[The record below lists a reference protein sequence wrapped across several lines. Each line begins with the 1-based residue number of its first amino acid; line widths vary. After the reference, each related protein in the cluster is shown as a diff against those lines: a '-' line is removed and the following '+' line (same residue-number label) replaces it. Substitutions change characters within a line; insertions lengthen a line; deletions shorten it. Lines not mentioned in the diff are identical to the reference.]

1 MSKRLAIALLTCG
14 LAAACSE
21 DPKLKV
27 TGIEPATG
35 DTEGGSYVVIKG
47 NRFINDGP
55 RTAVVYFGTKRGT
68 VSRFANDH
76 EMTVQAPAGKAGEV
90 VDVEIIFEPGGRKK
104 LEKAFTYV
112 EKGGGPSI
120 DDLGGSKKKNK

>member
-1 MSKRLAIALLTCG
+1 MSRHLLAIALVTCG
-14 LAAACSE
+14 LAACSE

-35 DTEGGSYVVIKG
+35 DVEGGSYVVIKG

-55 RTAVVYFGTKRGT
+55 RQAVVYFGTKRGT
-68 VSRFANDH
+68 VSRFVNDH
-76 EMTVQAPAGKAGEV
+76 EMTVQAPAGKSGEV

-104 LEKAFTYV
+104 LEKAFTYI
-112 EKGGGPSI
+112 EKSGGPSI
-120 DDLGGSKKKNK
+120 DDLTGSKKKK